1 MALAKKCGKLYEHY
15 PTGNKPRHNAIRMMQ
30 RNATGE
36 TSFGNT
42 IYDFCPECMDSFNH
56 WFKNEPMTF
65 NEIRKTVGLEPIRD
79 CDDVAME
86 WIRLFSEK
94 EKKNNAEN
102 WKN

>member
-1 MALAKKCGKLYEHY
+1 MASL
-15 PTGNKPRHNAIRMMQ
+15 IQ
-30 RNATGE
+30 
-36 TSFGNT
+36 
-42 IYDFCPECMDSFNH
+42 
-56 WFKNEPMTF
+56 WFENEPMTF

-102 WKN
+102 